1 MNITKLIRTSGA
13 ALLAVSTATVALA
26 QSPETSI
33 PADQAI
39 SPEASFELETM
50 VVTPTKFPLPQTEV
64 GSAITIIPGSKL
76 EASQIRS
83 FEDAL
88 KFAPGVTF
96 ATSGQKGSNSSVFLR
111 GVNSNQTQFLVDG
124 VRINDS
130 NILSQPFTGAAAAHG
145 LSSIEVLR
153 GPQSALYGGE
163 AIGGVISLSTE
174 RGSGTPVSQIEAM
187 TGSFGTFG
195 TQFSSSGELG
205 TTAYSLSLGY
215 DETANDR
222 PNNDFENFY
231 YAGRIDQPLSEATT
245 FGFTFR
251 GAEREF
257 GSPGSVFDQDPDNLD
272 RDSFLL
278 LTSYLD
284 HQFNDQLSTR
294 LVAGFLDQQVD
305 FEFPPTGSSTID
317 NEKIILDW
325 RNTLEWGG
333 GHTSL
338 LGVGFEDTAVSNTGF
353 GGVDDS
359 EQLFSLYFQQQ
370 LQLTKALSVTGGVRW
385 EDYDSFGDT
394 VNYRGA
400 GAYHLEE
407 TGTTFRASVGTGFR
421 APSFFELYATSPFFV
436 GNPELDPEESLGWD
450 VGVEQQI
457 AELGTIAVTW
467 FDNQLDDLISTS
479 FAGPVSSVE
488 NLEEASTSGLEV
500 AWAGSLLNQINYQL
514 AYTYLEATNDASGD
528 RLVRRPTHTLGFD
541 LNTQLCDR
549 FTVGMGGY
557 WLNDRLDI
565 DATTFETITGDD
577 YFIARFYTN
586 LAVNEDL
593 DVFFRVE
600 NAFDEDYEEISG
612 FPGRGLG
619 VFGGAK
625 LRF

>member
-1 MNITKLIRTSGA
+1 MNITKLIRLSGA
-13 ALLAVSTATVALA
+13 AILAVFPAVVSHA
-26 QSPETSI
+26 QN
-33 PADQAI
+33 
-39 SPEASFELETM
+39 PEAPNPVVEISEADFTLNTL
-50 VVTPTKFPLPQTEV
+50 VVTPTKFPLKQTEV
-64 GSAITIIPGSKL
+64 GSAITIIPASDL
-76 EASQIRS
+76 EARQIRS

-96 ATSGQKGSNSSVFLR
+96 ATSGQTGSNSSIFLR

-130 NILSQPFTGAAAAHG
+130 NILPQPFTGGAAAHS

-163 AIGGVISLSTE
+163 AIGGVISMTTP
-174 RGSGTPVSQIEAM
+174 RGSGTPTSQIEGM

-215 DETANDR
+215 DETENDR

-257 GSPGSVFDQDPDNLD
+257 GSPGSIFEQDPDNLD

-284 HQFNDQLSTR
+284 HQFNDRLNTR
-294 LVAGFLDQQVD
+294 FIAGYLDQQLD
-305 FEFPPTGSSTID
+305 FEFPPGGSSTIEND
-317 NEKIILDW
+317 KVILDW
-325 RNTLEWGG
+325 RNTLAWEG

-338 LGVGFEDTAVSNTGF
+338 LGVGFENTNVSNTGF
-353 GGVDDS
+353 GSIDET
-359 EQLFSLYFQQQ
+359 EQLFSLYFQQL
-370 LQLTKALSVTGGVRW
+370 LQVTEALSVTGGVRW

-400 GAYHLEE
+400 AAYHVEQ
-407 TGTTFRASVGTGFR
+407 TGTTFRTSVGSGFR
-421 APSFFELYATSPFFV
+421 APSFFELFATSPFFV
-436 GNPELDPEESLGWD
+436 ENPDLAPEESVGWD
-450 VGVEQQI
+450 VGVEQQLG
-457 AELGTIAVTW
+457 ELGIFSVTW
-467 FDNQLDDLISTS
+467 FDNQLDDLIATS
-479 FAGPVSSVE
+479 FTSAVSSVE

-500 AWAGSLLNQINYQL
+500 AWAGRLLNQINYQL
-514 AYTYLEATNDASGD
+514 AYTYLEATNDTSGL
-528 RLVRRPTHTLGFD
+528 RLLRRPTHTLGFD
-541 LNTQLCDR
+541 VNTNLCEKL
-549 FTVGMGGY
+549 TVGMGGY

-565 DATTFETITGDD
+565 DPVSFATIAGDD
-577 YFIARFYTN
+577 YFVARFYTN
-586 LAVNEDL
+586 LAVNDDL

-600 NAFDEDYEEISG
+600 NAFDEDYEEIAG